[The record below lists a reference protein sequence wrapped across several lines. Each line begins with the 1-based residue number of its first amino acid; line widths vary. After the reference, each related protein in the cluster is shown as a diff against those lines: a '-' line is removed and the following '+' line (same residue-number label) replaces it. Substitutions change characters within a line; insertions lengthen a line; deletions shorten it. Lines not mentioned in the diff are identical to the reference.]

1 MTARVLITVMNQL
14 VTLLKTRV
22 IIDPVPVSVTMY
34 RFILEE
40 KINVIA
46 IVTVSKS

>member
-14 VTLLKTRV
+14 VTSLKTQV
-22 IIDPVPVSVTMY
+22 IIDPVPVSVTTY
-34 RFILEE
+34 RFILEK

-46 IVTVSKS
+46 IVKVRKS